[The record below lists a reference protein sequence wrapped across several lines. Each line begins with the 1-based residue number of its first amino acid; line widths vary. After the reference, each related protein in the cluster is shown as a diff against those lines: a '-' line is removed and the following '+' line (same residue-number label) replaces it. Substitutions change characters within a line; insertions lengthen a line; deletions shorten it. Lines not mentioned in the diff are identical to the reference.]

1 MILLEEPMTSS
12 IPGIDRQPQQQIS
25 ADELIEKFGERI
37 IPLLLE
43 NFTTVSS
50 ALSTIGIDTRAKRED
65 LKLALSLLTSA
76 SEALKNLCS
85 KGGVL
90 VCQRLTN
97 NHNGV
102 KIIFDLVNALASFNM
117 TPPPPPPQP
126 DGTTTTAD
134 DDAADE
140 IVEDV
145 VGILIQLILV
155 LTELAENCEK
165 SLELITKSGVAFKF
179 LDLIFSAAEE
189 ASTQN
194 ATQSKY
200 HPL

>member
-1 MILLEEPMTSS
+1 
-12 IPGIDRQPQQQIS
+12 
-25 ADELIEKFGERI
+25 
-37 IPLLLE
+37 
-43 NFTTVSS
+43 
-50 ALSTIGIDTRAKRED
+50 
-65 LKLALSLLTSA
+65 
-76 SEALKNLCS
+76 
-85 KGGVL
+85 
-90 VCQRLTN
+90 
-97 NHNGV
+97 
-102 KIIFDLVNALASFNM
+102 M